1 MAQFEHKSI
10 RWADAMWKDPQ
21 TGKHKLGDSYH
32 SESGSG
38 FVNRQA
44 STSNPFGY
52 ISVTHRPMNSKHEG
66 DFTLIDLS
74 IAQGKAL
81 RDALNE
87 FIAEAESAEVK
98 A

>member
-1 MAQFEHKSI
+1 MAQFEHKAI
-10 RWADAMWKDPQ
+10 RFADAIWKDPQ
-21 TGKHKLGDSYH
+21 TGKHRLGDSYH
-32 SESGSG
+32 PESGEG
-38 FVNRQA
+38 FVYRPVGIGNLLCI
-44 STSNPFGY
+44 TK
-52 ISVTHRPMNSKHEG
+52 RPMTSKNEG

-74 IAQGKAL
+74 PNDAKAL